1 MFKFEKGIFLLGIK
15 YIFYLFSICNIL
27 VMIKMVK
34 EKKEM
39 EKESKEKSFEEVEE
53 VSESEVMEEGR
64 FAFPMAPIIRVMK
77 DELDKDKMIRSR
89 VKEEMNLWL
98 EKICRRVTKQMN
110 KSEYTMVE
118 IDDFKTAIEPYE
130 MIEDVEQER
139 HRIVATLE
147 KIKQDCDSL
156 IRDVNRKFI
165 TYTFPESKPESK
177 TEGEI

>member
-1 MFKFEKGIFLLGIK
+1 
-15 YIFYLFSICNIL
+15 
-27 VMIKMVK
+27 MIKMVK
-34 EKKEM
+34 EEKEIEEEM
-39 EKESKEKSFEEVEE
+39 EEESPEEAEG
-53 VSESEVMEEGR
+53 VSEEEIVEGGR
-64 FAFPMAPIIRVMK
+64 FAFAMAPIIRVMK

-98 EKICRRVTKQMN
+98 ERVCRRVTKQMN

-118 IDDFKTAIEPYE
+118 IDDLKTAIEPYE

-139 HRIVATLE
+139 HRIIATLE

-177 TEGEI
+177 TEGEESETE